1 MGEDH
6 CVCCGKIVPEG
17 NQVCWSCEQNISISC
32 SKPPSNKQIRLAE
45 DIANTLGI
53 DFPVSSKDFTAA
65 VYWKFINDNIEEA
78 SSYWESNVGI
88 DFWDEEIMWF
98 SPLNQ

>member
-1 MGEDH
+1 M
-6 CVCCGKIVPEG
+6 
-17 NQVCWSCEQNISISC
+17 
-32 SKPPSNKQIRLAE
+32 AE

-65 VYWKFINDNIEEA
+65 VYWKFINENIEEA
-78 SSYWESNVGI
+78 SSHWESNDGG
-88 DFWDEEIMWF
+88 DFDDEMMWF